1 MEGALTVAVLSPLV
15 ALSTTDT
22 ALLAAAISGIVSVLV
37 GLISRR
43 TAIDVAKREAQE
55 QRKAKEEERRSEAK
69 VVLDEYRGPLLDA
82 AWELG
87 NRIGNIRH
95 GKFLE
100 TFLGT
105 ERAETAKLTTM
116 FRFAHYFGWRELVR
130 RKVQLLRF
138 ENEDDT
144 RLVAGFIGDVTAIL
158 ASDRIDG
165 RRGMLWA
172 DEQRAIGE
180 LMVVDPPDA
189 PSYVRG
195 HAAFH
200 RDYEKLFAPWMERL
214 AKDVVSLEAV
224 KSVRLELLQWGLFW
238 ACAALG
244 RRRRLWRGQLD
255 ADRSDREH
263 SGSGQYQIG
272 RPLRSCKATAGSPRS
287 TVRRPRRGRGQV
299 VTATRADPR
308 RVCYRAA

>member
-22 ALLAAAISGIVSVLV
+22 ALLAAASSGIVSVLV

-224 KSVRLELLQWGLFW
+224 KSVRLELLQWGLFGL
-238 ACAALG
+238 A
-244 RRRRLWRGQLD
+244 RRLDEEGAYGEANWTRTAQTESTQAAASIKSAVRSGHVKRLLGHLE
-255 ADRSDREH
+255 ALSGDRD
-263 SGSGQYQIG
+263 GVAG
-272 RPLRSCKATAGSPRS
+272 RS
-287 TVRRPRRGRGQV
+287 
-299 VTATRADPR
+299 
-308 RVCYRAA
+308 